1 MSAQLFSLPPVPS
14 ERHVVR
20 WSKPAQSE
28 ASSGFATDA
37 EREILSLVNRERQS
51 RGLAPLVRDER
62 LQEAARRHSQRMAA
76 AHEISHQFGGEPE
89 LQLRL
94 RAVRWD
100 ASGENVAVAG
110 DAERAHTA
118 LMHSPHHRENIL
130 DREFNSVGIGVVRT
144 AQGVFVTQDF
154 ARVLPEASV
163 EQVEE
168 QVARNLH
175 HLRRIPAPELR
186 RRACEMASSDRLNP
200 HAGMSLNT
208 SPRVSRAIA
217 FTAIDPAAIPN
228 SLHNLQSEPASG
240 FSVGACYQS
249 SESYENPVFWI
260 LVVTY
265 L

>member
-1 MSAQLFSLPPVPS
+1 MFAQLFAQPPVPS
-14 ERHVVR
+14 DRHVVR
-20 WSKPAQSE
+20 WSAATQDQPSF
-28 ASSGFATDA
+28 ASATDA
-37 EREILSLVNRERQS
+37 EQEILRLVNRERQS
-51 RGLAPLVRDER
+51 RGLAPLVSDER
-62 LQEAARRHSQRMAA
+62 LQQAARRHSQRMAA
-76 AHEISHQFGGEPE
+76 ANEIGHQLAGEPE
-89 LQLRL
+89 LSLRL

-118 LMHSPHHRENIL
+118 LMHSPHHRDNIL
-130 DREFNSVGIGVVRT
+130 DREYNSVGIGVVIAGRE
-144 AQGVFVTQDF
+144 VFVTQDF

-175 HLRRIPAPELR
+175 PLRRVPAPELR
-186 RRACEMASSDRLNP
+186 RRACEMAASDRLDP
-200 HAGMSLNT
+200 HAGML
-208 SPRVSRAIA
+208 PRVSRAVA
-217 FTAIDPAAIPN
+217 FTAIDTAAEIPDT
-228 SLHNLQSEPASG
+228 LHTLKSQPASG

-249 SESYENPVFWI
+249 SSTYENPVFWI

>member
-1 MSAQLFSLPPVPS
+1 
-14 ERHVVR
+14 
-20 WSKPAQSE
+20 
-28 ASSGFATDA
+28 
-37 EREILSLVNRERQS
+37 LVNRERQS
-51 RGLAPLVRDER
+51 RGLAALASDER
-62 LQEAARRHSQRMAA
+62 LHHAARLHSQRMAA
-76 AHEISHQFGGEPE
+76 AHEISHQFAGEPE

-94 RAVRWD
+94 RAARSD
-100 ASGENVAVAG
+100 TNGENVAVAG

-144 AQGVFVTQDF
+144 WQGVFVTQDF
-154 ARVLPEASV
+154 ARVLPETSV

-175 HLRRIPAPELR
+175 HLRRVPAPELR
-186 RRACEMASSDRLNP
+186 RRACEMAASDRLDP
-200 HAGMSLNT
+200 HAGMSLNA
-208 SPRVSRAIA
+208 SPHSSTRVGRAVA
-217 FTAIDPAAIPN
+217 FTAIDPAEIPN

>member
-1 MSAQLFSLPPVPS
+1 MFAQMFAQPPVPS
-14 ERHVVR
+14 PRHVVR
-20 WSKPAQSE
+20 RSVAAQDQP
-28 ASSGFATDA
+28 SSDFATGA
-37 EREILSLVNRERQS
+37 EQEILRLVNRERQS
-51 RGLAPLVRDER
+51 RGLAPLVSDER
-62 LQEAARRHSQRMAA
+62 LQQAARRHSQRMAA
-76 AHEISHQFGGEPE
+76 ANEIGHQLAGEPE
-89 LQLRL
+89 LSLRL

-118 LMHSPHHRENIL
+118 LMHSPHHRDNIL
-130 DREFNSVGIGVVRT
+130 DRDYNSVGIGVVST
-144 AQGVFVTQDF
+144 ARGVFVTQDF

-175 HLRRIPAPELR
+175 PLHRVPAPELR
-186 RRACEMASSDRLNP
+186 HRACEMAASNRLDP
-200 HAGMSLNT
+200 HAGML
-208 SPRVSRAIA
+208 PRVEKAVA
-217 FTAIDPAAIPN
+217 FTAIDLAEIPQ
-228 SLHNLQSEPASG
+228 SLRKLQSQSASG

-249 SESYENPVFWI
+249 SSTYENPVFWI